1 MEKIRVII
9 ADDDLSSRTILV
21 HFTKLLPE
29 FEVIGE
35 AATGEELIQLVVKE
49 KPDLALVD
57 ISMPDLNGVEA
68 SRACKEIHPNLQ
80 VIFTTGHDD
89 FAVEAFN
96 LSAVDYI
103 VKPIE
108 RTRLFIALEKAKK
121 MIGFQKKIE
130 NTTPKSI
137 SKLAIRSNNTYL
149 YILIND
155 ILFIE
160 KQGRKTVI
168 HTEYEQ
174 FETSDPLQNLMERLP
189 ENFFKTHRSYL
200 VNLKKVVKIEA
211 SGETYL
217 AFFYGTDKNA
227 YISKL
232 KINEVQELLCL

>member
-1 MEKIRVII
+1 MDKIRVII

-21 HFTKLLPE
+21 HFTKLLHE

-35 AATGEELIQLVVKE
+35 ATTGEELIQLVMKE

-68 SRACKEIHPNLQ
+68 SKVCKEIHANLQ

-96 LSAVDYI
+96 ISAVDYI

-121 MIGFQKKIE
+121 MIGLQKRVE
-130 NTTPKSI
+130 NTAPKNI
-137 SKLAIRSNNTYL
+137 TKLAIRTNNTFL
-149 YILIND
+149 YILTKD

-160 KQGRKTVI
+160 KQGRKTII
-168 HTEYEQ
+168 HTELEQ

-189 ENFFKTHRSYL
+189 DHFYKTHRSYL
-200 VNLKKVVKIEA
+200 VNLKKVAKIEA

-217 AFFYGTDKNA
+217 AYFYGTEKNA

-232 KINEVQELLCL
+232 KINEVQELLCP

>member
-29 FEVIGE
+29 YEVIGE
-35 AATGEELIQLVVKE
+35 ATTGEELIQLVVKE

-68 SRACKEIHPNLQ
+68 SKACKEIHPNLQ

-89 FAVEAFN
+89 YAVEAFN

-121 MIGFQKKIE
+121 MIGFQNKAE
-130 NTTPKSI
+130 TPAPKNI

-160 KQGRKTVI
+160 KQGRKTII
-168 HTEYEQ
+168 HTESEQ
-174 FETSDPLQNLMERLP
+174 FETSDPLQNLMDRLP
-189 ENFFKTHRSYL
+189 ENFSKTHRSYL
-200 VNLKKVVKIEA
+200 VNLRKVAKIEA